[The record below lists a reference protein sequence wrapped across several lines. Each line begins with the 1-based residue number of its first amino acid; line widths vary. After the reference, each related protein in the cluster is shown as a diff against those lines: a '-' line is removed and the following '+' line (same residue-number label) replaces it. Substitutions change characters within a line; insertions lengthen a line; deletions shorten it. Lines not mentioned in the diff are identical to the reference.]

1 MLIMIEI
8 KDKNGELKL
17 STVIG
22 EGSIRRCTLMKE
34 DYVTLVFS
42 TDEPVYFK
50 LGDGI
55 DNEWGMF
62 ELVDLYSPTYNESTG
77 GYDYQLRLDAYYW
90 KWKNKIFK
98 YTPENHGQEAS
109 WSLTATLDVH
119 LGVFLRNLQALGYKY
134 RNTPFSFE
142 IGNTVENTSQL
153 ITYENTNLID
163 ALNMMAETWD
173 CEWWVT
179 DSVIHF
185 GKCEYGDPVKL
196 ELGVEVETMTRE
208 GNNQKFATRI
218 YAFGSTNN
226 IPSDYRPVDESV
238 VVNGVV
244 QKRLM
249 LPEGTPYLDAYENM
263 TQEEA
268 VEDVVIFDD
277 VYPRRIGTL
286 SGITTQEYTDTI
298 ENEDGTETE
307 EKWLAY
313 RFKDAGINFSKE
325 YILPG
330 QELQITFQSGKLNGL
345 TFGVIFNPTLEGEEE
360 KPEKLPDGSWN
371 PEAQLWEIVRNEDYG
386 RPLPGGELIP
396 ANGDTYYL
404 TGFNIKL
411 VSDQYIPAAEEE
423 LEEEAQQCLDKTQT
437 DPNTYICTLRPDY
450 VYNKDMEEEVVLRTF
465 ELGDKINLVNP
476 TFFSNGRVSRVIG
489 YERKL
494 DIPYDHP
501 VYFVGEVASTS
512 RIGELEDKVDALTY
526 KGQTFT
532 GNGSG
537 VYVVGRYDS
546 TPLSDRNVLSSLKAI
561 STFLRKDM
569 ADSTPYILRLL
580 AGSYFGKYI
589 EGQTGGKID
598 ANGIAE
604 FLNIIL
610 RGDLKSINFSTGAL
624 GSGYALQIDENGDS
638 YLEIDRLLVR
648 KIAYFVELVIQRM
661 SHVGGQIVLTP
672 ASMKCVKVEEHD
684 DYYRCYFESTDGDK
698 EITNDFVVGDQAR
711 CQTFNIKAGTSQNV
725 SNSYYWRL
733 VVGVGD
739 DYIDLSKTDCDAGS
753 TVPQA
758 DDEIVLLGNRTDAT
772 RQAAIVLAAYGEDA
786 PYIKLYRG
794 INSYQLSGK
803 EFISFSRTQIKMIA
817 DELYFSTGESVSTVI
832 NGVKSDLEETK
843 TEFQGKID
851 TVSQSVNSG
860 KLYVKGTGYNVGGAA
875 ANPQRQ
881 VILNGNGINI
891 ADPISR
897 GMNLITL
904 DRSTLDVV
912 DNAVYDYGGSGVDEF
927 VEKLNGLSDD
937 VIVILAS
944 KDSFFC
950 EGDYLTKVIEATSRC
965 GGSGN
970 PDAFYSRI
978 PYALVGIPGIGKG
991 AGIEMFTS
999 SLNTAPAAEI
1009 STQIINGVPVGINGA
1024 AVTAIGNLKI
1034 GVRNLASKTKI
1045 TNNAGATINGYEYT
1059 FSAQNT
1065 DGLTLNKD
1073 IFELNEEYVLSFR
1086 MRVNSGTLVNIG
1098 GHQVG
1103 FIVNNF
1109 EINGTKPGGIWNGG
1123 IEGGL
1128 DTENLIIAHV
1138 RKTSDEGNIGLWIQP
1153 NRMAGTLVNVTISE
1167 ISVVKGNKYVGWS
1180 PAPEDLEAAAQE
1192 AKDLADAA
1200 QAAADAADAKADS
1213 AKEAADAAKDRLDD
1227 WAADSVI
1234 SPTEKQG
1241 LKDEIA
1247 RIDGDKSEIT
1257 ANYTKYG
1264 LGTPTAYNSA
1274 HSAYRAV
1281 LVTLSAST
1289 PETIT
1294 IPSDFATKQSAYY
1307 TARTNALTAIAE
1319 KAKQVADAAQT
1330 AADNA
1335 QTAADNALDKYN
1347 NLKIGVKN
1355 LVSFKHMLSWNEKA
1369 PNKDIAIWGQDSDGV
1384 YLGINGWQLFEIVV
1398 GGNDN
1403 LHDIFLGEGNYKA
1416 NTQYVLSVE
1425 WKLAGAQDYQG
1436 LMFYIEYTDGSR
1448 DFTRINK
1455 DQTTLIRADVVT
1467 AKGKTIQKIYSS
1479 YGTNAYRTLIYAL
1492 SLVEGNVIPLE
1503 IPTAE
1508 EDIWRSE
1515 VNLVDGGEEVT
1526 LPVVTSG
1533 EYNYKELI
1541 VPVLKPNTVYTVSVE
1556 GIEVL
1561 AGNPEVFEATIYFQS
1576 PWLKVA
1582 NWLTLSS
1589 GKKYGLLITTN
1600 DFSAGEG
1607 VLLLYAGIAGATAGN
1622 SVRYTGISLVEGFY
1636 PPTMWRPSNGDINNE
1651 IQDVSNALTSL
1662 GDEINGAFKDGIIN
1676 EAETKAIG
1684 ANINVLNAEKKDID
1698 AQYTELYGN
1707 TYLTGTAKTNLQS
1720 AKTAYN
1726 TAHTNLIN
1734 AINTAIS
1741 DGIATATEKTDI
1753 DNKFTAYGTALG
1765 TYRTRAEEANKA
1777 IQDEIKRQADEA
1789 AQEKVDN
1796 LQIGVRNLLL
1806 KSNVEK
1812 SNANYSM
1819 GSYVFSEKPVKGKE
1833 YTLTLCYTLG
1843 ENNTFIGAYPTNGSS
1858 HADFKKKGEKVVEQK
1873 TFTIREDVTVHSTLG
1888 FYQFPNGTFGSK
1900 VHWAV
1905 LVEGNKAP
1913 NMWVAAPEDIQA
1925 EVEAA
1930 QQAASDAQ
1938 EAANAAQSDATEAK
1952 TELNQINSDSVI
1964 SPVEKTAL
1972 KQQQADIQAEYNE
1985 IIADAGRYSIST
1997 TAYKNAYTS
2006 ANNALTKYTATSPT
2020 YITVGSDYANIA
2032 AYYDARQTILNS
2044 IAAAA
2049 KKASDDAMQA
2059 AEDEAELAKWRAIG
2073 YSWNSGKPLWTDD
2086 PTFKEGNN
2094 YLEVYRG
2101 ATLVRE
2107 AKQAYSPVNDSEYN
2121 MKIVSS
2127 GEDTGFGNGGFCR
2140 AVNTRAN
2147 AVYVFRIIAKL
2158 PKGSKLTSQYN
2169 DFGDAA
2175 TRKMLWVTST
2185 EGTGNFEEYILVVR
2199 CGATGTFPSIGFFSI
2214 KSGTL
2219 PATWYL
2225 AYAGAFDVTAGV
2237 STGEQLQTVS
2247 GTVTTLSSELTNTKE
2262 AFESYKDEVEVK
2274 FTASATATEEQIEN
2288 AVTNL
2293 QIGIRN
2299 LLLKSNVEKSNA
2311 NYSMGS
2317 YVFSE
2322 KPVKGKEYTLTLC
2335 YTLGENNTF
2344 IGAYPTNGS
2353 SHADFKKKGE
2363 KVVEQKTFTI
2373 REDVTVHST
2382 LGFYQFPNGTFGSKV
2397 HWAVLVEGNKAPNM
2411 WVAAPEDLDLEIN
2424 SVKQSVSAIEQ
2435 TAENISLRVTTTET
2449 KVTTA
2454 QNTADAAQ
2462 TAANNA
2468 STKADTNLT
2477 AAKNYADDKK
2487 QEAINTAAADATSK
2501 ANDAL
2506 ADAKADATTKA
2517 NNALASAKADATT
2530 KANNALASAKTDAQ
2544 NKADAALSS
2553 AKSYADTKDSST
2565 LESAKNY
2572 AESEAAGALSDAKD
2586 YTDGRTKP
2594 MWKGWIDATG
2604 LDEDKYYPVTITIP
2618 SSRKTT
2624 IEVYQ
2629 SLSYNCKPSW
2639 STHNGGFSLKCIW
2652 EVIGSG
2658 WGTNPNLGRQVLDYS
2673 KGFTANETVTIDGE
2687 SVMRAVHPVGTIRQI
2702 GQANMEYIYVRG
2714 GGQYY
2719 FTVINANEST
2729 VPVLHTSDYTWT
2741 RGSISVTLKVL
2752 TSAEITPIEITGV
2765 TKTELKSEIEVLE
2778 DAINLRVTKTDYD
2791 ANNVALN
2798 NQIGQLETSYNSI
2811 NGTVS
2816 SLNTRLG
2823 VLEESGFIVQDDFV
2837 TLFSQQLSESG
2848 DLIASYLNL
2857 TPDKVTLGT
2866 DTLEFNAD
2874 KVKFVSENGL
2884 IKLFDGTNVINVNN
2898 GKFLVKNTGELNIN
2912 NGVFK
2917 VTNTGAMTA
2926 TSGTIG
2932 GFTIGS
2938 SYIGAAGNVESK
2950 NGFSLYRSFL
2960 KFRDTDHY
2968 VAIGLSTFA
2977 SSTAYTP
2984 IGRFENTEVK
2994 GATESQDNVCLYLN
3008 ATGCPETYQDAGKNY
3023 AIWIEKGHIYLKS
3036 GYIRT
3041 GALISNSFGYYSGGT
3056 VTPSKTSLLITFSN
3070 DITLS
3075 GSGVGNGHI
3084 IICVNTS
3091 SSERNIY
3098 GTVFGKVPVSSH
3110 RAMLLVYYNGW
3121 YAQSD
3126 KG

>member
-1 MLIMIEI
+1 MIEI

-42 TDEPVYFK
+42 TDEPVYLK
-50 LGDGI
+50 IGDGI

-313 RFKDAGINFSKE
+313 RFRDAGINFSKE

-360 KPEKLPDGSWN
+360 KPEKSPDGSWN

-423 LEEEAQQCLDKTQT
+423 LKEKAQKYLDKTKT
-437 DPNTYICTLRPDY
+437 DPNTYNCTLRPDY

-569 ADSTPYILRLL
+569 ADSTPYLLRLL

-711 CQTFNIKAGTSQNV
+711 SQTFNIKTGTSQNV

-772 RQAAIVLAAYGEDA
+772 RQAAIVLASYGNDA

-851 TVSQSVNSG
+851 TVDSKVE
-860 KLYVKGTGYNVGGAA
+860 
-875 ANPQRQ
+875 
-881 VILNGNGINI
+881 GI
-891 ADPISR
+891 
-897 GMNLITL
+897 
-904 DRSTLDVV
+904 
-912 DNAVYDYGGSGVDEF
+912 
-927 VEKLNGLSDD
+927 
-937 VIVILAS
+937 
-944 KDSFFC
+944 
-950 EGDYLTKVIEATSRC
+950 
-965 GGSGN
+965 
-970 PDAFYSRI
+970 
-978 PYALVGIPGIGKG
+978 
-991 AGIEMFTS
+991 
-999 SLNTAPAAEI
+999 
-1009 STQIINGVPVGINGA
+1009 Q
-1024 AVTAIGNLKI
+1024 I

-1086 MRVNSGTLVNIG
+1086 MHVNSGTLVNIG
-1098 GHQVG
+1098 GHQQG
-1103 FIVNNF
+1103 FSINNV
-1109 EINGTKPGGIWNGG
+1109 EINGTKAGGTWQGG

-1241 LKDEIA
+1241 LKDETA

-1289 PETIT
+1289 PETIA
-1294 IPSDFATKQSAYY
+1294 IPSDFATKQTAYY

-1319 KAKQVADAAQT
+1319 KAKQVADAAQD
-1330 AADNA
+1330 AADAAQESADNA
-1335 QTAADNALDKYN
+1335 N
-1347 NLKIGVKN
+1347 NKI
-1355 LVSFKHMLSWNEKA
+1355 
-1369 PNKDIAIWGQDSDGV
+1369 
-1384 YLGINGWQLFEIVV
+1384 
-1398 GGNDN
+1398 
-1403 LHDIFLGEGNYKA
+1403 
-1416 NTQYVLSVE
+1416 
-1425 WKLAGAQDYQG
+1425 
-1436 LMFYIEYTDGSR
+1436 
-1448 DFTRINK
+1448 
-1455 DQTTLIRADVVT
+1455 
-1467 AKGKTIQKIYSS
+1467 
-1479 YGTNAYRTLIYAL
+1479 
-1492 SLVEGNVIPLE
+1492 
-1503 IPTAE
+1503 
-1508 EDIWRSE
+1508 
-1515 VNLVDGGEEVT
+1515 
-1526 LPVVTSG
+1526 
-1533 EYNYKELI
+1533 
-1541 VPVLKPNTVYTVSVE
+1541 
-1556 GIEVL
+1556 
-1561 AGNPEVFEATIYFQS
+1561 
-1576 PWLKVA
+1576 
-1582 NWLTLSS
+1582 
-1589 GKKYGLLITTN
+1589 
-1600 DFSAGEG
+1600 
-1607 VLLLYAGIAGATAGN
+1607 
-1622 SVRYTGISLVEGFY
+1622 
-1636 PPTMWRPSNGDINNE
+1636 
-1651 IQDVSNALTSL
+1651 
-1662 GDEINGAFKDGIIN
+1662 
-1676 EAETKAIG
+1676 
-1684 ANINVLNAEKKDID
+1684 
-1698 AQYTELYGN
+1698 
-1707 TYLTGTAKTNLQS
+1707 
-1720 AKTAYN
+1720 
-1726 TAHTNLIN
+1726 
-1734 AINTAIS
+1734 
-1741 DGIATATEKTDI
+1741 
-1753 DNKFTAYGTALG
+1753 
-1765 TYRTRAEEANKA
+1765 
-1777 IQDEIKRQADEA
+1777 
-1789 AQEKVDN
+1789 DN
-1796 LQIGVRNLLL
+1796 LQIGGRNLIKNSKLDDLTGWNKDTNPSGISIVEFDGYKCL
-1806 KSNVEK
+1806 KVESVSDGVYTSSYKNLVNSPYSGEMTTSIDVYATKPLILSIGIADIGNHISKIDTINQWVRLSTTQNCDGEPHAFIIHCTISQEHDGIYFKNVKLE
-1812 SNANYSM
+1812 
-1819 GSYVFSEKPVKGKE
+1819 V
-1833 YTLTLCYTLG
+1833 
-1843 ENNTFIGAYPTNGSS
+1843 
-1858 HADFKKKGEKVVEQK
+1858 
-1873 TFTIREDVTVHSTLG
+1873 
-1888 FYQFPNGTFGSK
+1888 
-1900 VHWAV
+1900 
-1905 LVEGNKAP
+1905 GNKATDWSP
-1913 NMWVAAPEDIQA
+1913 APEDIQA

-1938 EAANAAQSDATEAK
+1938 EAATAAQSDATEAK

-2086 PTFKEGNN
+2086 PTFKTGTN
-2094 YLEVYRG
+2094 R
-2101 ATLVRE
+2101 LVAYDNAVSGSVKFTRE
-2107 AKQAYSPVNDSEYN
+2107 AKQSDSPVSDSEYN
-2121 MKIVSS
+2121 LKIVCS
-2127 GEDTGFGNGGFCR
+2127 GGGSPNNGGFQR
-2140 AVNTRAN
+2140 NFLTRAN
-2147 AVYVFRIIAKL
+2147 AVFVFRFIAKL
-2158 PKGSKLTSQYN
+2158 PEGTGF
-2169 DFGDAA
+2169 DFNYSSYGAEG
-2175 TRKMLWVTST
+2175 TYRWVTSNR
-2185 EGTGNFEEYILVVR
+2185 GTGRFEEYICVAK
-2199 CGATGTFPSIGFFSI
+2199 CGATGSFSTIGYFSI
-2214 KSGTL
+2214 SGTA
-2219 PATWYL
+2219 PVTCYL

-2262 AFESYKDEVEVK
+2262 ALESYKDEVEVK
-2274 FTASATATEEQIEN
+2274 FTAAATTTEEQIEN
-2288 AVTNL
+2288 AVVNL
-2293 QIGIRN
+2293 QKGMRN
-2299 LLLKSNVEKSNA
+2299 LVKQGLYNIVGSTEYYIKAVLLTKELVP
-2311 NYSMGS
+2311 GS
-2317 YVFSE
+2317 VYTIVLKATILGTQSLYVFDSYSSYGQIRVY
-2322 KPVKGKEYTLTLC
+2322 PADLVNGIFVGSFEY
-2335 YTLGENNTF
+2335 
-2344 IGAYPTNGS
+2344 
-2353 SHADFKKKGE
+2353 
-2363 KVVEQKTFTI
+2363 
-2373 REDVTVHST
+2373 
-2382 LGFYQFPNGTFGSKV
+2382 
-2397 HWAVLVEGNKAPNM
+2397 APNSIVTNHSLLTIYNYPSSGSAANPM
-2411 WVAAPEDLDLEIN
+2411 DLEWVCLYEGDITHTAPDYFVNAPEDLDLEIN

-2477 AAKNYADDKK
+2477 AAKEYADDKK

-2506 ADAKADATTKA
+2506 AD
-2517 NNALASAKADATT
+2517 AKADATT

-2594 MWKGWIDATG
+2594 MWKGWIDATA
-2604 LDEDKYYPVTITIP
+2604 LDQNTYYPVTMYLTIANKV
-2618 SSRKTT
+2618 R
-2624 IEVYQ
+2624 IEVRH
-2629 SLSYNCKPSW
+2629 SLDGTVTDW
-2639 STHNGGFSLKCIW
+2639 STHASGGYTVRCIW
-2652 EVIGSG
+2652 ESIGSG
-2658 WGTNPNLGRQVLDYS
+2658 WGVNTVKRWIYEYS
-2673 KGFTANETVTIDGE
+2673 RNFTKEETVTIGE
-2687 SVMRAVHPVGTIRQI
+2687 KEITRYVEPLASI
-2702 GQANMEYIYVRG
+2702 GQMGNSSREYIYVRG
-2714 GGQYY
+2714 GGKYY
-2719 FTVINANEST
+2719 FMIEGDDDA
-2729 VPVLHTSDYTWT
+2729 PVLHSAAYTASQET
-2741 RGSISVTLKVL
+2741 IEPRTP
-2752 TSAEITPIEITGV
+2752 AEITPIEITGV

-2798 NQIGQLETSYNSI
+2798 QQIGQLETSYNSI

-2917 VTNTGAMTA
+2917 VTNTGALTA
-2926 TSGTIG
+2926 TNANITGTVTATILKATQGGQIG
-2932 GFTIGS
+2932 GFEISGTVLRTTNKQIVGGNTYYYGLTLTS
-2938 SYIGAAGNVESK
+2938 QLMRYLDDDDNVVFIGAHPDETVGGK
-2950 NGFSLYRSFL
+2950 RKLG
-2960 KFRDTDHY
+2960 
-2968 VAIGLSTFA
+2968 TFMLDGGDYTSM
-2977 SSTAYTP
+2977 SSGDS
-2984 IGRFENTEVK
+2984 I
-2994 GATESQDNVCLYLN
+2994 
-3008 ATGCPETYQDAGKNY
+3008 
-3023 AIWIEKGHIYLKS
+3023 
-3036 GYIRT
+3036 
-3041 GALISNSFGYYSGGT
+3041 ALICAAPTTATITGKSVALWVNGVSLLRGIDLINRLGTRSGT
-3056 VTPSKTSLLITFSN
+3056 VTVTPN
-3070 DITLS
+3070 DSVMCISGDVTLS
-3075 GSGVGNGHI
+3075 ADSNLKYLCDDGFVHSVLI
-3084 IICVNTS
+3084 INTS
-3091 SSERNIY
+3091 NSKRFVKGLRNGNSATILGYWSKLFCYTQGYWY
-3098 GTVFGKVPVSSH
+3098 GP
-3110 RAMLLVYYNGW
+3110 
-3121 YAQSD
+3121 SD
-3126 KG
+3126 EY